1 MLFDAISYL
10 NSILLGAMLFFV
22 IIVSPTVFTALS
34 SDQASK
40 FLRLIFPRLFLF
52 GLALSLITALGYNIS
67 GQYIQMFLALFASI
81 LFFLN
86 RNILT
91 PLINYHR
98 DKEIEGDIKSKN
110 YFKLLHLLS
119 VSFFVI
125 NLFILVFFLLDNT
138 YNFV

>member
-1 MLFDAISYL
+1 MLLDVISYL

-67 GQYIQMFLALFASI
+67 GQYIEMFLALFASI

-125 NLFILVFFLLDNT
+125 NLFILVFFLLNNT

>member
-1 MLFDAISYL
+1 MLLGAISYL

-22 IIVSPTVFTALS
+22 LIVSPTVFTALS

-52 GLALSLITALGYNIS
+52 GLVLSLLTALGYIVS
-67 GQYIQMFLALFASI
+67 ALYIEMFLALFASI

-98 DKEIEGDIKSKN
+98 DKDIEGDIKSKN

-125 NLFILVFFLLDNT
+125 NLFILVFFLLNNT
-138 YNFV
+138 FNFV

>member
-1 MLFDAISYL
+1 MLLDFISYL

-52 GLALSLITALGYNIS
+52 GLVLSLLSALGYIVS
-67 GQYIQMFLALFASI
+67 ALYIEMFLALFASI

-98 DKEIEGDIKSKN
+98 DKEVEGDIKSKN

-125 NLFILVFFLLDNT
+125 NLFILVFFLLNNT
-138 YNFV
+138 FNFV

>member
-52 GLALSLITALGYNIS
+52 GLALSLLTALGYIVS
-67 GQYIQMFLALFASI
+67 ALYIEMFLALFASI

-125 NLFILVFFLLDNT
+125 NLFILVFFLLNNT
-138 YNFV
+138 FSFV

>member
-1 MLFDAISYL
+1 MLLDVISYL

-52 GLALSLITALGYNIS
+52 GLALSLLTALGYIVS
-67 GQYIQMFLALFASI
+67 ALYIEMFLALFASI

-98 DKEIEGDIKSKN
+98 DKEIEGNIKSKN

>member
-67 GQYIQMFLALFASI
+67 SQYIEMFLALFASI

-125 NLFILVFFLLDNT
+125 NLFILVFFLLNNT

>member
-1 MLFDAISYL
+1 MLLDVISYL
-10 NSILLGAMLFFV
+10 NSILLGAMLFFI

-67 GQYIQMFLALFASI
+67 GQYIEMFLALFASI

>member
-1 MLFDAISYL
+1 MLLDAILYL

-52 GLALSLITALGYNIS
+52 GLVLSLLSALGYIVS
-67 GQYIQMFLALFASI
+67 ALYIEMFLALFASI

-98 DKEIEGDIKSKN
+98 DKEVEGDIKSKN

-125 NLFILVFFLLDNT
+125 NLFILVFFLLNNT
-138 YNFV
+138 FNFV

>member
-1 MLFDAISYL
+1 MLLDAISYL

-52 GLALSLITALGYNIS
+52 GLALSLITSLGYNIS
-67 GQYIQMFLALFASI
+67 GQYIEMFLALFASI

-125 NLFILVFFLLDNT
+125 NLFILVFFLLNNT
-138 YNFV
+138 FNFV

>member
-1 MLFDAISYL
+1 MLLGAISYL

-52 GLALSLITALGYNIS
+52 GLVLSLLSALGYIVS
-67 GQYIQMFLALFASI
+67 ALYIEMFLALFASI

-125 NLFILVFFLLDNT
+125 NLFILVFFLLNNT
-138 YNFV
+138 FNFV

>member
-1 MLFDAISYL
+1 MSLDAISYL

-67 GQYIQMFLALFASI
+67 GQYIEMFLALFASI

-125 NLFILVFFLLDNT
+125 NLFILVFFLLNNT
-138 YNFV
+138 FNFV

>member
-52 GLALSLITALGYNIS
+52 GLTLSLLTALGYIVS
-67 GQYIQMFLALFASI
+67 ALYIEMFLALFASI

-125 NLFILVFFLLDNT
+125 NLFILVFFLLDIT

>member
-1 MLFDAISYL
+1 MLLDAILYL

-52 GLALSLITALGYNIS
+52 GLALSLITAFGYNIS
-67 GQYIQMFLALFASI
+67 GQYIEMFLALFASI

>member
-1 MLFDAISYL
+1 MLFDTISYL

-52 GLALSLITALGYNIS
+52 GLALSLITVLGYNIS
-67 GQYIQMFLALFASI
+67 GQYIEMFLALFASI

>member
-1 MLFDAISYL
+1 MLLDAILYL

-67 GQYIQMFLALFASI
+67 GQYIEMFLALFASI

-125 NLFILVFFLLDNT
+125 NLFILVFFLFNNT
-138 YNFV
+138 FNFV

>member
-1 MLFDAISYL
+1 MFLDIISYL

-52 GLALSLITALGYNIS
+52 GLALSLITVLGYNIS
-67 GQYIQMFLALFASI
+67 GQYIEMFLALFASI

-125 NLFILVFFLLDNT
+125 NLFILVFFLLNNT

>member
-1 MLFDAISYL
+1 MLPDAISYL

-67 GQYIQMFLALFASI
+67 GQYIEMFLALFASI

>member
-52 GLALSLITALGYNIS
+52 GLVLSLLSALGYIVS
-67 GQYIQMFLALFASI
+67 ALYIEMFLALFASI

-125 NLFILVFFLLDNT
+125 NLFILLFFLLNNT
-138 YNFV
+138 FNFV

>member
-1 MLFDAISYL
+1 MLLDAISYL

-67 GQYIQMFLALFASI
+67 GQYIEMFLALFAFI

-125 NLFILVFFLLDNT
+125 NLFILVFFLLNNT
-138 YNFV
+138 FNFV

>member
-1 MLFDAISYL
+1 MLLNAISYL

-125 NLFILVFFLLDNT
+125 NLFILVFFLLNNT
-138 YNFV
+138 FNFV

>member
-1 MLFDAISYL
+1 MLLDAISYL

-52 GLALSLITALGYNIS
+52 GLVLSLLSALGYIVS
-67 GQYIQMFLALFASI
+67 ALYIEMFLALFASI

-119 VSFFVI
+119 VLFFVI
-125 NLFILVFFLLDNT
+125 NLFILVFFLLNNT

>member
-52 GLALSLITALGYNIS
+52 GLALSLLTALGYIVS
-67 GQYIQMFLALFASI
+67 ALYIEMFLALFASI

-98 DKEIEGDIKSKN
+98 DKEIEGDVKSKN

-125 NLFILVFFLLDNT
+125 NLFILVFFLLNNT

>member
-67 GQYIQMFLALFASI
+67 GQYIEMFLALFAFI

-125 NLFILVFFLLDNT
+125 NLFILVFFLLNNT

>member
-67 GQYIQMFLALFASI
+67 GQYIEMFLALFASV